1 VTQAP
6 EQSGRPPIRARSGRR
21 PIPPLIFLLVLVVG
35 ALLVWWN
42 VLHAD
47 QAKQGATSAACA
59 SAAKPPPKLDPQT
72 VHLRVLNA
80 TDRSGFAQEVATKL
94 QQRGFLVDEVGNDSS
109 GRTVSGVGEVRH
121 GSRGDQQ
128 AAYVA
133 LYVPSAQDY
142 TDTRATA
149 VVDVV
154 IGPQF
159 SDLATAEQVA
169 AALTRP
175 VKPSGC

>member
-6 EQSGRPPIRARSGRR
+6 EHSGRPPIRARSGRR
-21 PIPPLIFLLVLVVG
+21 PIPPLIFLLVLAVG

-42 VLHAD
+42 VLHRDEAT
-47 QAKQGATSAACA
+47 QGSTSAACA
-59 SAAKPPPKLDPQT
+59 SAAKPPPNLDPHT

-80 TDRSGFAQEVATKL
+80 TDRAGFAQDVAAKL
-94 QQRGFLVDEVGNDSS
+94 QQRGFVVDEVGNDSS

-121 GSRGDQQ
+121 GARGDQQ

-133 LYVPSAQDY
+133 VYVPSAQDY

-159 SDLATAEQVA
+159 SDIASAEQVA
-169 AALTRP
+169 TALSRP
-175 VKPSGC
+175 AKPSGC